1 MDDIILLVE
10 DNLDHAVL
18 VQALL
23 DYHNL
28 GDHVT
33 VAQSVAEAKAYLQ
46 KKWPFHEPER
56 HPRPD
61 LIILDHWL
69 DDGTG
74 LGLLEWLADRRELR
88 SIPVVVF
95 TACEDPEVRDQAL
108 ALGAVDFLLKPGG
121 YEELGRAI
129 EAIVRGGGDSA
140 PGPGNDP
147 DSLRVG

>member
-108 ALGAVDFLLKPGG
+108 ALGAADFLLKPGG

-129 EAIVRGGGDSA
+129 EAIVRGGADSA
-140 PGPGNDP
+140 PGPGNGP
-147 DSLRVG
+147 DTLRVG